1 MDWDNVAAEDVIEA
15 LREVEWST
23 PPRSLGEFFSR
34 FAFPRSFSKWKSRL
48 KCNLYYYRTN
58 YFILVIFV
66 LGLALITRP
75 LAIVGAAFTAL
86 SIAFLNDSFYGLS
99 SVISECFIPAVAV
112 LIVHVII
119 RHPSI
124 GFAATFNE
132 KLIRTIRLFSP
143 HVAAKMRPPHMP
155 VIRGRSAARKT
166 VYVCGKPRWV
176 FVVIFL
182 TASLVMWFSS
192 CGLLW
197 VLYALLTSLTLVIVH
212 ASVRTPNLK
221 ARLNTFR
228 EEFRAVWRNYSEL

>member
-23 PPRSLGEFFSR
+23 PPRSFGEFFSR

-86 SIAFLNDSFYGLS
+86 SIAFLNDSF
-99 SVISECFIPAVAV
+99 
-112 LIVHVII
+112 
-119 RHPSI
+119 
-124 GFAATFNE
+124 AATFNE
-132 KLIRTIRLFSP
+132 KFIRTIRLFSP
-143 HVAAKMRPPHMP
+143 HLAAKMRPPHMP

-182 TASLVMWFSS
+182 TGNLNTHHPLICINANKTDRVLVCLCIIASLVIWFSS

-212 ASVRTPNLK
+212 ASLRTPNLK